1 MKRVIKQVS
10 VASVVAFV
18 FSLCAS
24 ASTAFAQCAMCKA
37 AAAAS
42 GNSAAETL
50 NMAIL
55 VLLIPPV
62 VIFCA
67 IFVVAYRLREA
78 QADTQPRERQ
88 KEERAKHRWIENP
101 DAR

>member
-10 VASVVAFV
+10 VAFGAAFA
-18 FSLCAS
+18 LYCAS
-24 ASTAFAQCAMCKA
+24 APAALAQCAMCKA

-42 GNSAAETL
+42 GNNVAETL
-50 NMAIL
+50 NTAIL

-62 VIFCA
+62 LIFCA

-78 QADTQPRERQ
+78 EGDTPRETPQ
-88 KEERAKHRWIENP
+88 ETRANHVWMENP
-101 DAR
+101 NAR